1 MEKQVYSIDDIRDLR
16 EKAKATNPACKLI
29 NLKDIELTENS
40 IATNVIKFQGVDVRV
55 ADGFIRDL
63 AKILNVNIKLQ
74 KNLQSD
80 DEVGK
85 EMLADLLNA
94 MRLFNSRKKNS
105 QVTLVGD
112 VQNGIFTN
120 VVSGAYARMSNEGL
134 LDIAA
139 DLMKAHDGLQL
150 IEANISDHQPDLMLK
165 LLAPNEHKLVKC
177 DDEVFNFG
185 LTLSNNAINT
195 FVGDFAYRLVCTN
208 GMMGLKS
215 ENNFKLSDIGTQ
227 GLLDMQTHLA
237 DASRRNFMPADFEAN
252 IGTAKDVEASF
263 KEVEEA
269 FKYVKSQLNCLD
281 DQRDRIEMAI
291 AFRYFPGYF
300 NTLDKLKKN
309 NIDPA
314 SLSIDEKKFLPSGM
328 TMWDLINNI
337 TDLGSNDR
345 GYTFLQRDKLQVYG
359 GKLMTKNADLKY
371 VKYLK
376 LK

>member
-1 MEKQVYSIDDIRDLR
+1 MEKKVYSISDLQELRD
-16 EKAKATNPACKLI
+16 KAQQNNPACKLI
-29 NLKDIELTENS
+29 NLNEIELTENS

-55 ADGFIRDL
+55 ADGFMRDL

-85 EMLADLLNA
+85 EMLATLMNA
-94 MRLFNSRKKNS
+94 LKTFNSRRKNS
-105 QVTLVGD
+105 NVTLVGD
-112 VQNGIFTN
+112 VNNGIFTN

-134 LDIAA
+134 FDIATE
-139 DLMKAHDGLQL
+139 LMQQHDGLQL
-150 IEANISDHQPDLMLK
+150 IEANISDTQPDVMLK
-165 LLAPNEHKLVKC
+165 LLAPQERKLVNC
-177 DDEVFNFG
+177 DDEIFNFG
-185 LTLSNNAINT
+185 MTLSNNAINT

-237 DASRRNFMPADFEAN
+237 DVAKRGFMPMDFEEN
-252 IGTAKDVEASF
+252 IKIAKEIEASF
-263 KEVEEA
+263 REVEDA
-269 FKYVKSQLNCLD
+269 FKFIKGQLNCTE

-309 NIDPA
+309 GIEVS
-314 SLSIDEKKFLPSGM
+314 SLDTKQKQFLPSGM
-328 TMWDLINNI
+328 PMWDLINNI
-337 TDLGSNDR
+337 TDLGSNQR
-345 GYTFLQRDKLQVYG
+345 GYSFLQPDKLQKYG
-359 GKLMTKNADLKY
+359 GKLMTKDADLKY
-371 VKYLK
+371 AKYLQ